1 MLNSAL
7 LYSSAFALQNST
19 MTNNSSNATNG
30 GADIETAGTKTNPTE
45 STFPKAS
52 GTTIGFVQELGSWL
66 KHHQGL
72 LQAILTWLIL
82 CVPGNIVTLVLYF
95 KLHSESDMKAD
106 EVCMCNCV
114 FLIFNF

>member
-1 MLNSAL
+1 MIL
-7 LYSSAFALQNST
+7 LCLYYSAFALQIST

-45 STFPKAS
+45 TTFPKAS

-106 EVCMCNCV
+106 EVCV
-114 FLIFNF
+114 FLMFSFNF

>member
-1 MLNSAL
+1 MILL
-7 LYSSAFALQNST
+7 CLYSLAFALQIST

-45 STFPKAS
+45 TTFPKAS

-66 KHHQGL
+66 QHHQGL

-106 EVCMCNCV
+106 EVCV
-114 FLIFNF
+114 FLIFSFNF

>member
-1 MLNSAL
+1 
-7 LYSSAFALQNST
+7 
-19 MTNNSSNATNG
+19 MTNNSSNNTNG
-30 GADIETAGTKTNPTE
+30 GAGIETDTKKNPTE
-45 STFPKAS
+45 TAFLPKAS